1 MACIVKV
8 VASDVAGKRSRWDSI
23 AAWLAD
29 QHS

>member
-8 VASDVAGKRSRWDSI
+8 VASDVAGKRGRRNRI

-29 QHS
+29 EDA